1 MELKNQVSRLIKN
14 YYGLAQCLRTFTE
27 DDLKIHSLPPQPE
40 PSGTVLQE
48 PGPADGE
55 GNRSSVQQH
64 TVLKTDGINKDSTR
78 WKNRRT
84 RGNIPTK
91 TSSLI
96 CQHQRI

>member
-14 YYGLAQCLRTFTE
+14 YYELAQCLRTFTE
-27 DDLKIHSLPPQPE
+27 DDLKSQALPPQPE

-48 PGPADGE
+48 SSPADGE

-78 WKNRRT
+78 SH
-84 RGNIPTK
+84 GGK
-91 TSSLI
+91 TEE
-96 CQHQRI
+96 QGKTHQPKHRH